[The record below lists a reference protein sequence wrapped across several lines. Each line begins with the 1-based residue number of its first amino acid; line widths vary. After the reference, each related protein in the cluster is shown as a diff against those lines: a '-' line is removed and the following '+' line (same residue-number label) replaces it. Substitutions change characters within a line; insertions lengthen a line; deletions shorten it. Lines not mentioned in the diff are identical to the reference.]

1 MYSNSDYKKENPL
14 ENLVMSLHE
23 KLDKINKIIDSG
35 VNVWL
40 DNSDVMRKLK
50 ISSRLLQQYRDL
62 RVIKFYKR
70 FGKIWYKASEV
81 DAFVEAGASTLKQ
94 KRHE

>member
-1 MYSNSDYKKENPL
+1 MSYLDHKKENPL

-40 DNSDVMRKLK
+40 DNSDVIRKLK
-50 ISSRLLQQYRDL
+50 ISNRSLQMYRDRGL
-62 RVIKFYKR
+62 IKFYKR
-70 FGKIWYKASEV
+70 LGKIWYKASEV

>member
-1 MYSNSDYKKENPL
+1 MSYLENKKQVPL

-23 KLDKINKIIDSG
+23 KLDKISKIIDSG

-40 DNSDVMRKLK
+40 DNSDVLRKLK
-50 ISSRLLQQYRDL
+50 ISSRLLQDYRD
-62 RVIKFYKR
+62 RGIIKFYKR
-70 FGKIWYKASEV
+70 YGKIWYKASEV